1 MYTLVREYHSLLQ
14 KTAVLKERI
23 IKELREKITNAPITG
38 VIKMSDN
45 PRVSIVSFATLSKTT
60 DNLTASYYH
69 KASQADLVSE
79 KIKSI
84 NTPDQLMEQLTFMAE
99 RRCVTLNSKVT
110 YNLNPTT
117 VSVLQNI
124 LTELQKEDF

>member
-1 MYTLVREYHSLLQ
+1 MQKLVKEYFVLLQ

-23 IKELREKITNAPITG
+23 IEELREKIANAPITG

-69 KASQADLVSE
+69 AASQADLVSK

-84 NTPDQLMEQLTFMAE
+84 NTPDQLMEQLTLMAE